1 MERGDVCS
9 TVVAAGNRSPTKP
22 IVTGF
27 VVRGYM
33 STQDQTFIIDGQFW
47 SGLSS
52 DPTTTLFLY
61 GTELVP
67 VDLNDRIRPV
77 TTDTTLLSSNGDE
90 NQLYDIVVRI
100 DEADFMS
107 DTGPGRFANAAY
119 VEFVD

>member
-1 MERGDVCS
+1 
-9 TVVAAGNRSPTKP
+9 
-22 IVTGF
+22 
-27 VVRGYM
+27 M